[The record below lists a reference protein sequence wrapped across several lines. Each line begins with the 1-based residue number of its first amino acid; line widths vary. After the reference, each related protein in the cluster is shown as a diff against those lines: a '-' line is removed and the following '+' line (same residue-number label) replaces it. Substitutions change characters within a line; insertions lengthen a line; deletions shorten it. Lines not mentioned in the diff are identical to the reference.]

1 MDLTMHLKTIA
12 IVPAR
17 GGSKSVKLKNLA
29 PLAGRPLIDHC
40 LSTCVSCSQIDGV
53 FVSTEYDM
61 IAEHCREFGVEVWSR
76 PDCLAADH
84 VATLDVLLFHLR
96 EFQKANAPLPEF
108 IVLVEPTSP
117 FLRSSDVE
125 GCLELLQD
133 DHFDSAQ
140 TVITV
145 PPNLHA
151 FNQRIIDEGC
161 SVFCY
166 PEDRK
171 GKSGKQDKG
180 KRYAHGNVRVIRSS
194 TLLKK
199 ESIFGRNSAAMVI
212 ERKYGF
218 DVDGP
223 EDFEMAEAM
232 LAATIL

>member
-1 MDLTMHLKTIA
+1 MNLTTHLKAIA

-40 LSTCVSCSQIDGV
+40 LTTCVSCSQIGGV
-53 FVSTEYDM
+53 FVSTENGE
-61 IAEHCREFGVEVWSR
+61 IAEHCREFGVDVWSR
-76 PDCLAADH
+76 PDRLAADYI
-84 VATLDVLLFHLR
+84 ATIDVLLFHLR
-96 EFQKANAPLPEF
+96 ELQKVNNPLPEF

-117 FLRSSDVE
+117 FLRTSDVE

-140 TVITV
+140 TLITV

-151 FNQRIIDEGC
+151 FNQRIIEEGC

-180 KRYAHGNVRVIRSS
+180 QRYAHGNVRVIRSS
-194 TLLKK
+194 TILQK
-199 ESIFGRNSAAMVI
+199 ESIFGSKSAAMVI

-232 LAATIL
+232 LAAKIL